1 MSKHQFYIIWLLLL
15 SILID
20 TRGYNWAIIMGAFIW
35 IFAYF
40 LVWLENKIDYF
51 IEKSEKNKN

>member
-20 TRGYNWAIIMGAFIW
+20 TRGYNWAIIMGVFIW

-40 LVWLENKIDYF
+40 LVWAESKID
-51 IEKSEKNKN
+51 KNTGEIK